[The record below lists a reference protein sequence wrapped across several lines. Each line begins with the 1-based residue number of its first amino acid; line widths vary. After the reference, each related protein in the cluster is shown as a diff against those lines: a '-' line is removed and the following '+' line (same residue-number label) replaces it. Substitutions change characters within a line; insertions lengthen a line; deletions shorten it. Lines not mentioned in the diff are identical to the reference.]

1 MSSSQSSSSTGLP
14 VSRRPATMPR
24 RRTSLFSGEIPGR
37 RAYMQR
43 RASWATL
50 SIQSSCKDSSAQ
62 VSSTR
67 TVSIYSI
74 CLAFKARA
82 AWQTSGVSSGLC
94 SSGSTTTLRHSA
106 SWATRSG
113 VRASGAASTPN
124 AHLGNAFA
132 RLAASEGSPSVASST
147 QTKLPF
153 FSAAATSA
161 GRAGSPQWAAVIQE
175 KGFPSTSA
183 CFFISLAP

>member
-1 MSSSQSSSSTGLP
+1 MSASQSSSSTGLP

-50 SIQSSCKDSSAQ
+50 SIQSSCVASSAQ

-67 TVSIYSI
+67 TVSIYGI
-74 CLAFKARA
+74 CLGSQSAGRMADIGGQLRA
-82 AWQTSGVSSGLC
+82 LQQRQHHYIETS
-94 SSGSTTTLRHSA
+94 RRP
-106 SWATRSG
+106 WATRSG

-132 RLAASEGSPSVASST
+132 RLAASGRVALSGIEHPD
-147 QTKLPF
+147 KAALFPRRLLP
-153 FSAAATSA
+153 APGGP
-161 GRAGSPQWAAVIQE
+161 GRRSGRP
-175 KGFPSTSA
+175 
-183 CFFISLAP
+183 